1 MNKTKRKLNEKI
13 KKYES
18 STKPIQDYFFHEYI
32 NEDNKIQI
40 DINIYKEFDIFDP
53 LSMGKQKDLNK
64 EIYDFI
70 DEKIHMIPH
79 KYEIC
84 ICFYNSNLT
93 KKEEKKI
100 KCILEEH
107 YYLILQE
114 KRINLRINTI
124 KIISLTVIG
133 ILLLSL
139 YFILEIKSNNPVFME
154 FLSIAGTFS
163 LWEAVDFY
171 LLERRGLKIERLNA
185 GQVALSQII
194 LK

>member
-1 MNKTKRKLNEKI
+1 MNKTKRNLDEKI

-18 STKPIQDYFFHEYI
+18 SMKSIQDYFFHEYI

-40 DINIYKEFDIFDP
+40 DINIYKGFDIFEP

-93 KKEEKKI
+93 KKEEKEI
-100 KCILEEH
+100 KSIIEEH
-107 YYLILQE
+107 YYLILRE

-124 KIISLTVIG
+124 KILSLTVIG
-133 ILLLSL
+133 VLLLSL
-139 YFILEIKSNNPVFME
+139 YFILEIHSNKPVFME
-154 FLSIAGTFS
+154 FLSIAGSFA

-171 LLERRGLKIERLNA
+171 LLERRGLEIERLDV

>member
-18 STKPIQDYFFHEYI
+18 SMKPIQDYFFHEYI
-32 NEDNKIQI
+32 NEDNRIQI

-70 DEKIHMIPH
+70 DEKIHMIPY

-84 ICFYNSNLT
+84 ICFHNSNLA
-93 KKEEKKI
+93 KKEEKEI
-100 KCILEEH
+100 KSILEEH

-133 ILLLSL
+133 MLLLSL

-171 LLERRGLKIERLNA
+171 LLERRELKIERLNA

>member
-1 MNKTKRKLNEKI
+1 M
-13 KKYES
+13 
-18 STKPIQDYFFHEYI
+18 
-32 NEDNKIQI
+32 
-40 DINIYKEFDIFDP
+40 
-53 LSMGKQKDLNK
+53 
-64 EIYDFI
+64 
-70 DEKIHMIPH
+70 
-79 KYEIC
+79 
-84 ICFYNSNLT
+84 
-93 KKEEKKI
+93 
-100 KCILEEH
+100 
-107 YYLILQE
+107 LQE

-133 ILLLSL
+133 MLLLSL

>member
-1 MNKTKRKLNEKI
+1 MNKMKRKLDKKI

-18 STKPIQDYFFHEYI
+18 SMEPIKDYIFDEYI
-32 NEDNKIQI
+32 NEDDKIQI
-40 DINIYKEFDIFDP
+40 DINVYNGFDIFDP

-84 ICFYNSNLT
+84 ICFHNSNLT
-93 KKEEKKI
+93 KKDEKEI
-100 KCILEEH
+100 KSIIEEH

-114 KRINLRINTI
+114 KRFNLRINTI
-124 KIISLTVIG
+124 KILSLTVIG
-133 ILLLSL
+133 VVLLSL
-139 YFILEIKSNNPVFME
+139 YFILEIHSNKPVFME
-154 FLSIAGTFS
+154 FLSIAGSFA

-171 LLERRGLKIERLNA
+171 LLERRGLEIERLDA
-185 GQVALSQII
+185 GQVAISQII